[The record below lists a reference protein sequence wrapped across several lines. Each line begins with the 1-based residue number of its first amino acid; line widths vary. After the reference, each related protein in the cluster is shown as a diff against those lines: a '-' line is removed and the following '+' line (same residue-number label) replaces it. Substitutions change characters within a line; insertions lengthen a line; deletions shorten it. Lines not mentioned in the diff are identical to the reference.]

1 MRSLGIMDNILS
13 SGSGRGRIAFFDLRA
28 NDYISVQP
36 EALSRPQSPSARH
49 AATSYTPSYTPAYM
63 PTWYDDY
70 EDDDDDGD
78 IAFGYDDEVQEEG
91 IGDDDDDDN
100 SEHDDDDDANS
111 QRRANEAV
119 LTQMRR
125 ERAQE
130 EVRRLMA
137 IQQPGASFRR
147 NTQQLLDLPGQSAHR
162 SCFLQTGTGWLDHNH
177 VYL

>member
-1 MRSLGIMDNILS
+1 VRSLGIMDNIRS
-13 SGSGRGRIAFFDLRA
+13 SGSGRGRMAFFDLRA

-130 EVRRLMA
+130 ELRRL
-137 IQQPGASFRR
+137 IVVASYRLAR
-147 NTQQLLDLPGQSAHR
+147 DGLITTMSICEYCYAHPLR
-162 SCFLQTGTGWLDHNH
+162 S
-177 VYL
+177 

>member
-1 MRSLGIMDNILS
+1 MDNILS

-36 EALSRPQSPSARH
+36 EALSRPQSPVARH
-49 AATSYTPSYTPAYM
+49 AATSFTHAYTPAYM

-70 EDDDDDGD
+70 DDDDEM
-78 IAFGYDDEVQEEG
+78 AFGYDDEFQEG
-91 IGDDDDDDN
+91 NGDDDDEDN
-100 SEHDDDDDANS
+100 SEHDSDNDTS
-111 QRRANEAV
+111 QRHASEAI

-130 EVRRLMA
+130 ELRRLMA

>member
-1 MRSLGIMDNILS
+1 MDNILS

-36 EALSRPQSPSARH
+36 EALSRPQSPVARH
-49 AATSYTPSYTPAYM
+49 AATSYTPAYTHAFM
-63 PTWYDDY
+63 PTWSDDYDDY
-70 EDDDDDGD
+70 DDDED

-91 IGDDDDDDN
+91 NGDDDDNN
-100 SEHDDDDDANS
+100 SIEHDDVDDDS
-111 QRRANEAV
+111 QRRANEVV

-130 EVRRLMA
+130 ELRQLMT

-147 NTQQLLDLPGQSAHR
+147 NTQQLLDLPGQSAHCT
-162 SCFLQTGTGWLDHNH
+162 CFLQTGGGWLDHNH

>member
-1 MRSLGIMDNILS
+1 MDNILS

-28 NDYISVQP
+28 NDYISVQQ
-36 EALSRPQSPSARH
+36 EALSRPQSPVARH
-49 AATSYTPSYTPAYM
+49 AATSYTHAYTPAYT

-70 EDDDDDGD
+70 DDDDD
-78 IAFGYDDEVQEEG
+78 IAFGFDDEVQEEG
-91 IGDDDDDDN
+91 NGDDDDDNN
-100 SEHDDDDDANS
+100 SDDDDDDTS
-111 QRRANEAV
+111 QSRANEVV

-125 ERAQE
+125 QGAQE
-130 EVRRLMA
+130 ELRQLMA

-162 SCFLQTGTGWLDHNH
+162 SCFLQTGPGWLDHNH

>member
-36 EALSRPQSPSARH
+36 EALSRPQSPVARH

-70 EDDDDDGD
+70 DDDDGD
-78 IAFGYDDEVQEEG
+78 ISFGYDDDVQEE
-91 IGDDDDDDN
+91 GDDDDDDN
-100 SEHDDDDDANS
+100 SEHDDDDDATS

-130 EVRRLMA
+130 ELRRLMA

-162 SCFLQTGTGWLDHNH
+162 SCFLQSGTGWLDHNH